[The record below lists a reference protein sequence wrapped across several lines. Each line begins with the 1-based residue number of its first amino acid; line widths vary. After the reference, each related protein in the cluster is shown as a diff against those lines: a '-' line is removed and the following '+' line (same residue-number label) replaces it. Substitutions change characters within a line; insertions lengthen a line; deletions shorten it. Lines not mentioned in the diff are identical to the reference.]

1 MFRDVVFLNE
11 DGTVYNLLNV
21 RSLDVINDMP
31 DYKDKVWFDYTDW
44 ETKPGPQSTYNKET
58 EEWTHYTPL
67 SVPPVMPEHL
77 VPIDEPVADE
87 LAGGAE

>member
-11 DGTVYNLLNV
+11 DGTVYNVLNV
-21 RSLDVINDMP
+21 RSLDAINDMP

-44 ETKPGPQSTYNKET
+44 ETKPGPQSTYNNET
-58 EEWTHYTPL
+58 EEWTHY
-67 SVPPVMPEHL
+67 VPPSAPPVTLEHL
-77 VPIDEPVADE
+77 VAIDEPVADE

>member
-11 DGTVYNLLNV
+11 DGTVYNVLNV

-44 ETKPGPQSTYNKET
+44 ETKPGPQSTYNKDT
-58 EEWTHYTPL
+58 EEWTHYVP
-67 SVPPVMPEHL
+67 SAVPPIMPDNL
-77 VPIDEPVADE
+77 VPIEEPVADE
-87 LAGGAE
+87 LAGGNE

>member
-11 DGTVYNLLNV
+11 DGTVYNVLNV
-21 RSLDVINDMP
+21 RSLDAINDMP

-44 ETKPGPQSTYNKET
+44 ETKPGPQSTYNNET
-58 EEWTHYTPL
+58 KEWTHY
-67 SVPPVMPEHL
+67 VPPSAPPVTLEHL
-77 VPIDEPVADE
+77 VAIDEPVADE